1 LKNLSIF
8 QNGKP
13 EECRLGKKSFA
24 KLVVIC
30 WNLPALITFVGSN
43 AIGSYL
49 VDYRINL
56 INGRKQ
62 GHRIFVKKF
71 DDPQVEL
78 IRIIETKLDAAQKN

>member
-1 LKNLSIF
+1 MS
-8 QNGKP
+8 
-13 EECRLGKKSFA
+13 LGKKSFA

-43 AIGSYL
+43 TIGSYL
-49 VDYRINL
+49 VGYCINL
-56 INGRKQ
+56 INGRKPD
-62 GHRIFVKKF
+62 HRIFVKKF

>member
-1 LKNLSIF
+1 MS
-8 QNGKP
+8 
-13 EECRLGKKSFA
+13 LGKKSFA

-30 WNLPALITFVGSN
+30 WNLPAKITFVGSN

-49 VDYRINL
+49 GGYRINL
-56 INGRKQ
+56 INGRKPD
-62 GHRIFVKKF
+62 HRIFLQKF